1 MCTKSRAAPGQSA
14 RFFSRLSKDRSAA
27 AIRRSGPLEYPAQ
40 KPTPD
45 QASDVSR
52 DAIDQKILEAL
63 QRDARIS
70 WVDLSERANLSA
82 SACQR
87 RVQALIDEG
96 VITGFSARIDPRALG
111 YDIEAFLSVRVE
123 RHDVKSAQEFR
134 KAIARYPEVRTCHM
148 MTGDIDFLL
157 RVIAKDVRSYG
168 RFVEEK
174 ILSLPGV
181 TDASTS
187 IVLDQIKHDA
197 QGIG

>member
-1 MCTKSRAAPGQSA
+1 M
-14 RFFSRLSKDRSAA
+14 
-27 AIRRSGPLEYPAQ
+27 
-40 KPTPD
+40 
-45 QASDVSR
+45 SR
-52 DAIDQKILEAL
+52 DAIDQKILREL

-70 WVDLSERANLSA
+70 WVELSDRVSLSA

-87 RVQALIDEG
+87 RVQALIDDG
-96 VITGFSARIDPRALG
+96 VITGFSARVDPRALG
-111 YDIEAFLSVRVE
+111 YDIEAYLSVRVE

-134 KAIARYPEVRTCHM
+134 KAIQSYPEVRTCRM

-187 IVLDQIKHDA
+187 IVLDQIKEDA
-197 QGIG
+197 EDFE

>member
-1 MCTKSRAAPGQSA
+1 MS
-14 RFFSRLSKDRSAA
+14 L
-27 AIRRSGPLEYPAQ
+27 
-40 KPTPD
+40 
-45 QASDVSR
+45 
-52 DAIDQKILEAL
+52 DAIDQRILREL

-70 WVDLSERANLSA
+70 WVELSERVNLSA

-87 RVQALIDEG
+87 RVQSLQDAG
-96 VITGFSARIDPRALG
+96 VITGFSAKVDPRAMG
-111 YDIEAFLSVRVE
+111 YDIEAYLSVRVE

-134 KAIARYPEVRTCHM
+134 KAIARYPEVRTCRM

-187 IVLDQIKHDA
+187 IVLDQIKVDA
-197 QGIG
+197 DGFD

>member
-1 MCTKSRAAPGQSA
+1 M
-14 RFFSRLSKDRSAA
+14 
-27 AIRRSGPLEYPAQ
+27 
-40 KPTPD
+40 
-45 QASDVSR
+45 SR
-52 DAIDQKILEAL
+52 DAVDRNILREL

-70 WVDLSERANLSA
+70 WVDLSERVNLSA

-87 RVQALIDEG
+87 RVQALIDAG

-111 YDIEAFLSVRVE
+111 YDIEAYLSVRVE
-123 RHDVKSAQEFR
+123 RHDVKSAKEFR
-134 KAIARYPEVRTCHM
+134 RAIRRYPEVLTCRM

-157 RVIAKDVRSYG
+157 RVIARDVRSYG

-187 IVLDQIKHDA
+187 IVLDPIKVD
-197 QGIG
+197 GLGFE

>member
-1 MCTKSRAAPGQSA
+1 MPAKTVA
-14 RFFSRLSKDRSAA
+14 RTP
-27 AIRRSGPLEYPAQ
+27 GPLEYAVPD
-40 KPTPD
+40 PTPNQD
-45 QASDVSR
+45 SDVSR
-52 DAIDQKILEAL
+52 DAIDRKILEAL

-87 RVQALIDEG
+87 RVQALIYDG

-187 IVLDQIKHDA
+187 IVLDQIKNDA
-197 QGIG
+197 EGID